1 MPANVLLYC
10 SRCEQFEKHVRQ
22 GKYDY
27 LGHLVSVVERCC
39 VCAHESQSHEAPAAA
54 PPPVTEALTDMEIAR
69 GRFVRRLIARG
80 VFSDYPHE
88 PGVWG

>member
-1 MPANVLLYC
+1 MQANVLLYC
-10 SRCEQFEKHVRQ
+10 SRCEQFEKHLRQ

-39 VCAHESQSHEAPAAA
+39 VCAHESQSHE
-54 PPPVTEALTDMEIAR
+54 PPVADPPLLLPPLTDLEICR
-69 GRFVRRLIARG
+69 CLFIRRLIARG
-80 VFSDYPHE
+80 VFSDTIAD

>member
-1 MPANVLLYC
+1 MAANVLLYC
-10 SRCEQFEKHVRQ
+10 SRCGNFEKHLRQ
-22 GKYDY
+22 GKYNS

-39 VCAHESQSHEAPAAA
+39 VCAHEGQSHEAPAADPPLTVA
-54 PPPVTEALTDMEIAR
+54 PLTDLEICR
-69 GRFVRRLIARG
+69 CLFVRRLIARG

>member
-1 MPANVLLYC
+1 MPANVLLWC
-10 SRCEQFEKHVRQ
+10 PRCEQFEKHLRQ
-22 GKYDY
+22 GKYDS

-39 VCAHESQSHEAPAAA
+39 VCAHESQSHEPPVAD
-54 PPPVTEALTDMEIAR
+54 PPPVTGALSDLEIAR
-69 GRFVRRLIARG
+69 GKFVRRLIARG